1 MASDRGLI
9 AAGQYVLVFSSM
21 AVSISRMFRALFS
34 LRALGR
40 AWRWGWRLA
49 LLLLVLDVAYLAA
62 IWPQWQRY
70 ASGPL
75 HKSSFM
81 LAYQAEQQQR
91 DDWPRLRWNPVPIE
105 QIAPAIRRAVV
116 VAEDARFYEHDG
128 IDLKAFTE
136 AMEHNLE
143 RGRVVYGASTI
154 SQQTVKNLFLTPS
167 RNPLRKWH
175 ELWLTLGME
184 HNLSKR
190 RILEQYLNLA
200 EFGRGIYGVD
210 AAAWHYYGIPASR
223 LRTWQAIELAAT
235 LPSPVR
241 NNPATRT
248 RAFQARVKRIWRYY

>member
-1 MASDRGLI
+1 
-9 AAGQYVLVFSSM
+9 M
-21 AVSISRMFRALFS
+21 AVSISSIFRALFS
-34 LRALGR
+34 LRALGC

-49 LLLLVLDVAYLAA
+49 LLLLVLDVAYLTA
-62 IWPQWQRY
+62 IWPHWERY

-81 LAYQAEQQQR
+81 LAYQAERQR
-91 DDWPRLRWNPVPIE
+91 HDGWPRLRWNPVPFERIP
-105 QIAPAIRRAVV
+105 PAMRRAVV

-128 IDLKAFTE
+128 IDIEAFTD

-143 RGRVVYGASTI
+143 RGRMVYGASTI

-175 ELWLTLGME
+175 ELWLTFGME

-190 RILEQYLNLA
+190 RILEQYLNIA

-210 AAAWHYYGIPASR
+210 AAARHYYGIPASR
-223 LRTWQAIELAAT
+223 LRPWQAIELAAT
-235 LPSPVR
+235 LPSPVY
-241 NNPATRT
+241 NNPATQT
-248 RAFQARVKRIWRYY
+248 RAFRGRVNRIRRYF